1 MSCSSAVAASKESIT
16 GSEDLQAERQI
27 EGVRIQ
33 SDDGRVGRAQTAAA
47 SSGKLNGIL
56 RMLS

>member
-1 MSCSSAVAASKESIT
+1 
-16 GSEDLQAERQI
+16 LPAERQI

-56 RMLS
+56 GMLS